1 MSAVYKNNPE
11 RMKIFNKLKEK
22 YVHPIKRKNNVALL
36 LEKPERKKQKKR
48 WLRRDKRDW

>member
-22 YVHPIKRKNNVALL
+22 YVCPIKCKNNVVLSLL
-36 LEKPERKKQKKR
+36 KTEKKKKAEETMIT
-48 WLRRDKRDW
+48 